1 MWSWCIWNVALDNGT
16 NSGGG
21 FVRERIE
28 LVLLHFD
35 DSHDVVSFD
44 GDLVRSAVFNDELA
58 VLVVV
63 DGDKGWDPCQGRC
76 SWTMDRRDIGF
87 IRVCLPVELRGNDAG
102 GHGRDGNLLGRTYGI
117 HSFIGKFDLPCVD
130 VVDQFVAVHEVDAD
144 DIVVKFVDDVHW
156 VSELLSSDVQVYFID
171 PERVHCVP
179 GSGNTALRVGNL
191 LGFLVPKSGVERSAV
206 HAGDG
211 CSSVE

>member
-1 MWSWCIWNVALDNGT
+1 MRSWRIWNVALDDGA

-21 FVRERIE
+21 FVREGIE

-35 DSHDVVSFD
+35 DPHDVVSCD
-44 GDLVRSAVFNDELA
+44 GDLIRSTVFNDDFA
-58 VLVVV
+58 VPVVV
-63 DGDKGWDPCQGRC
+63 DGDKGRDPCQSRC

-87 IRVCLPVELRGNDAG
+87 IRVCLPIELRGNNAG
-102 GHGRDGNLLGRTYGI
+102 GHGRNGNLLGCTYGI
-117 HSFIGKFDLPCVD
+117 HFLVGEFDLPCVD

-156 VSELLSSDVQVYFID
+156 VSELLSLDVQVYFID

-179 GSGNTALRVGNL
+179 GSGDAALRVGNL
-191 LGFLVPKSGVERSAV
+191 LGLLVPESGVERPAV